1 MHLAAAIIA
10 AAAETE
16 HEGNA
21 MLTTW
26 PAFLIAGIVFTLLAI
41 VTASYRNVSNR
52 HADPAEAHA
61 AHGDHGHAD
70 ETGHGH

>member
-1 MHLAAAIIA
+1 MHLAAALAVA

-16 HEGNA
+16 HEGNV
-21 MLTTW
+21 MLMTL
-26 PAFLIAGIVFTLLAI
+26 PAGLIAAVVFTLLAV

-52 HADPAEAHA
+52 HADPAQVQATE
-61 AHGDHGHAD
+61 GHSEH

>member
-1 MHLAAAIIA
+1 MHFAAAIVT

-16 HEGNA
+16 HHGNP
-21 MLTTW
+21 MLASL
-26 PAFLIAGIVFTLLAI
+26 PFGLIAALVFALLAL

-61 AHGDHGHAD
+61 ADLHEH

>member
-1 MHLAAAIIA
+1 MHLAAALVA

-16 HEGNA
+16 HEGNV
-21 MLTTW
+21 MLTTL
-26 PAFLIAGIVFTLLAI
+26 PFGLIAAVVFTLLAV

-52 HADPAEAHA
+52 HADPAEAHVTEG
-61 AHGDHGHAD
+61 HSDH

>member
-1 MHLAAAIIA
+1 MHFAAAIVA

-16 HEGNA
+16 HHGNP
-21 MLTTW
+21 MLASL
-26 PAFLIAGIVFTLLAI
+26 PFGIIAAVTFGLLAA

-52 HADPAEAHA
+52 RPDKVEAHA
-61 AHGDHGHAD
+61 EH

>member
-16 HEGNA
+16 HEGNP
-21 MLTTW
+21 MLATL
-26 PAFLIAGIVFTLLAI
+26 PAFFIAAVVFTLLAL

-52 HADPAEAHA
+52 HVEHAEAHA
-61 AHGDHGHAD
+61 HGEHGHVD
-70 ETGHGH
+70 HETGHGH